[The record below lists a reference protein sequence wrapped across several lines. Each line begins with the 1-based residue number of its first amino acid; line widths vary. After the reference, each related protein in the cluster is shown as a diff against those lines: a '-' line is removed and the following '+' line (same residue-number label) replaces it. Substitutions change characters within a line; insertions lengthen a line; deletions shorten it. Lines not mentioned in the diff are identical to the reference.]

1 MKIVILLIFERVIS
15 MKFSDVDVI
24 IEKVQTYVCFF
35 LFALIVILGSI
46 QIFARFVLNNS
57 IQWTEEVMRF
67 SCIWLTF
74 VGSSLTIRREGH
86 VAVDILPNAI
96 KNLKIKAGLYV
107 ITRLI
112 CVLFLILLLPAS
124 LELISKTTNSMAATI
139 NIPFSFIYASVTVG
153 VIMMLLSYIST
164 IPRYTKRIMKGDE

>member
-1 MKIVILLIFERVIS
+1 MKIVIILLFERVIS
-15 MKFSDVDVI
+15 MKFSNVDEI

-35 LFALIVILGSI
+35 LFALIVVLGSI

-57 IQWTEEVMRF
+57 IPWSEEVMRF

-74 VGSSLTIRREGH
+74 VGSSLTVRREGH

-96 KNLKIKAGLYV
+96 KNLKLKAGLYV

-112 CVLFLILLLPAS
+112 CVLFLILLFPAS

-164 IPRYTKRIMKGDE
+164 IPRYTKRILKGDE